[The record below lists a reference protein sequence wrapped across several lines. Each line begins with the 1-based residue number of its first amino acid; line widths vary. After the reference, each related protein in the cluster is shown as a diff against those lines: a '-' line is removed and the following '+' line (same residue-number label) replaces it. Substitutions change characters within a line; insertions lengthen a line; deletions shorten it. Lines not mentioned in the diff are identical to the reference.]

1 MSVVRIS
8 EPAEQ
13 DLAMSAEASEKVP
26 SSPLIR
32 LCRETFGTIAYKLI
46 FYWELPFPEWIEAEA
61 KLQR

>member
-1 MSVVRIS
+1 MIIPCLVWFCPAMSVVRIS

-46 FYWELPFPEWIEAEA
+46 FY
-61 KLQR
+61 